1 MLYYPN
7 LTPGLPQKRYKLDN
21 ASHYLTVTVG
31 ILPDRGAAGGDTEL
45 GSRDLYGG
53 GDAGEVHP
61 LHTSHHCK

>member
-7 LTPGLPQKRYKLDN
+7 LTPGLPQKRYELY
-21 ASHYLTVTVG
+21 ASHYLTVTVS
-31 ILPDRGAAGGDTEL
+31 ILPECGAAGGDTKL
-45 GSRDLYGG
+45 RPGDLYGG